1 MLHLVKPIK
10 GFGADI
16 PARAALDD
24 EAKRLAILKR
34 YKILDS
40 PPEVAFDRIAA
51 LAADIF
57 SAPIALISFRDRNRL
72 WFKSHHGFEVTEIC
86 WDNGAA
92 TSIIEQRLRR
102 ELELG
107 FFVSVPLYTYDG
119 YELATLCVIDRQ
131 SHQIDERQMCH
142 LRSLAA
148 MAMDWLELR
157 LSPLRAGAGGG
168 QPTTREIDSSALIGR
183 RQTAKNL
190 VASLTPRQREIMELV
205 LAGQRS
211 KSIAAHL
218 GISQRTVENHRA
230 TIMKKTDS
238 KSLSALTRL
247 ALIAAGSE
255 ASVLSII
262 APRRSS

>member
-10 GFGADI
+10 GFGTSI
-16 PARAALDD
+16 LARAALDD
-24 EAKRLAILKR
+24 EANHLAVLKR
-34 YKILDS
+34 YAILDS
-40 PPEVAFDRIAA
+40 APEAVFDRITA

-72 WFKSHHGFEVTEIC
+72 WFKSHHGLEVTEIC
-86 WDNGAA
+86 WTSGASVS
-92 TSIIEQRLRR
+92 TIGQQIRR

-119 YELATLCVIDRQ
+119 FELATLCVIDRQ
-131 SHQIDERQMCH
+131 PRQIDERQMCH

-148 MAMDWLELR
+148 IVMDWLELR
-157 LSPLRAGAGGG
+157 CSLVAPERWA
-168 QPTTREIDSSALIGR
+168 QPIAREIDLSALIAR

-190 VASLTPRQREIMELV
+190 VAILTPRQREIMELV
-205 LAGQRS
+205 LAGHRS

-230 TIMKKTDS
+230 AIMKKNGLGVSSGTNPIG
-238 KSLSALTRL
+238 AH
-247 ALIAAGSE
+247 
-255 ASVLSII
+255 
-262 APRRSS
+262 RRGK